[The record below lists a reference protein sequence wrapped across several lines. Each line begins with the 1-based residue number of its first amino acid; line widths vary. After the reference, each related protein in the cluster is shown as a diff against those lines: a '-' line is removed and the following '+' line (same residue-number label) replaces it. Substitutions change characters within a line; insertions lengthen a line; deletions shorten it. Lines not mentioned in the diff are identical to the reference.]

1 MNHDRQPHPSPDTCP
16 EFSWYY
22 AGFWRVVFLIALA
35 GCGGFVLTA
44 IVVISFALYTDT
56 SLDGLDLFIAW
67 PLPVVTALLWLVHR
81 IVDDGK
87 LLLCTEARLTLSSDR
102 TGLLYDIPVERIKEI
117 TVQDNTL
124 SLRALPIRP
133 NKLIVVTA
141 EREYTMNMWG
151 DFVWNFAK
159 LQSHV
164 RSLDAFLQESAK
176 KRRR

>member
-1 MNHDRQPHPSPDTCP
+1 VA
-16 EFSWYY
+16 F
-22 AGFWRVVFLIALA
+22 FIALA
-35 GCGGFVLTA
+35 GCGGFMLTV

-56 SLDGLDLFIAW
+56 SLEGLDLFIAW
-67 PLPVVTALLWLVHR
+67 PLPIVTALLWLVHR
-81 IVDDGK
+81 VFDDGK

-102 TGLLYDIPVERIKEI
+102 TGLLYEIPVERIKEI

-159 LQSHV
+159 LKKHV
-164 RSLDAFLQESAK
+164 LSLNTFLLESAQ

>member
-1 MNHDRQPHPSPDTCP
+1 MTTPTHSPQSACP

-22 AGFWRVVFLIALA
+22 AGFWRVVFFIALA
-35 GCGGFVLTA
+35 GCGGFMLTA

-56 SLDGLDLFIAW
+56 SLEGLDLFIAW
-67 PLPVVTALLWLVHR
+67 PLPVVTAILWLVHR
-81 IVDDGK
+81 VIDDGK
-87 LLLCTEARLTLSSDR
+87 LLLCKDAHLTLSSDR
-102 TGLLYDIPVERIKEI
+102 NGLLYDIPVEWIERI
-117 TVQDNTL
+117 TAQDNTL
-124 SLRALPIRP
+124 SYRALPIRP
-133 NKLIVVTA
+133 NKLIVATHD
-141 EREYTMNMWG
+141 REYVMTMWG

>member
-1 MNHDRQPHPSPDTCP
+1 MTTPTHSPQSACP

-22 AGFWRVVFLIALA
+22 AGFWRVVFFIALA
-35 GCGGFVLTA
+35 GCGGFMLTA
-44 IVVISFALYTDT
+44 IVVISFALYTGT
-56 SLDGLDLFIAW
+56 SLDGLNLFIAW
-67 PLPVVTALLWLVHR
+67 PLPVVAALLWLVHR